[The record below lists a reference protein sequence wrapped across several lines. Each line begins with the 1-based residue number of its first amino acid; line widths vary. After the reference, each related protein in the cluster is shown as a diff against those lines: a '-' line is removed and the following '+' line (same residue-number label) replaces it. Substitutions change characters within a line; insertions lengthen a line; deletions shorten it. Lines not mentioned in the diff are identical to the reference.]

1 MSGGKCGSVGLDW
14 VLTFQR
20 SLIGGFISCVVS
32 IVLMFVFDRW

>member
-20 SLIGGFISCVVS
+20 SLMGGLISCSVS
-32 IVLMFVFDRW
+32 SVFMCVLVR